1 MGIRSPTAPL
11 TRSPTRFPIFHG
23 DCQYTIAD
31 TIAPKTKKIRKDNRS
46 GCKIIV
52 NNSPEPE
59 CEIGEDVNSGNDFPH
74 RQGGNRRQC
83 MVK

>member
-1 MGIRSPTAPL
+1 MGVIAAKGPYWAFARPPPHLRGLHRDFQYST
-11 TRSPTRFPIFHG
+11 G

-59 CEIGEDVNSGNDFPH
+59 CEIGEDVNS
-74 RQGGNRRQC
+74 
-83 MVK
+83 